1 MKRIVTIS
9 REFGSGGRTIG
20 KQIAE
25 RLGCAYYDKELV
37 KQIAI
42 ESGLNEAYILESGEY
57 ACSTNSFLFNLAIN
71 AERGSNN
78 IPMQDQLYIIQH
90 KIVKGLAEKEPCV
103 IVGRCADYI
112 LRERT
117 DCLHTYFHA
126 DMNFR
131 ADRIVYLYGETL
143 DKPEKRLT
151 EKDGKRKAYYRH
163 YTKRQWGIAQ
173 NYHLCLDSGIV
184 GIEQC
189 VDIVVNIVK
198 SSG

>member
-37 KQIAI
+37 RQIAI

-71 AERGSNN
+71 AERGNNN

-90 KIVKGLAEKEPCV
+90 KIIKGLAEKEPCV

-131 ADRIVYLYGETL
+131 ADRIVHLYGETL

-163 YTKRQWGIAQ
+163 YTKRHWGIAQ
-173 NYHLCLDSGIV
+173 NYHLCLNSGIV
-184 GIEQC
+184 GIDQC

-198 SSG
+198 SSE

>member
-90 KIVKGLAEKEPCV
+90 KIIKGLAEKEPCV

-131 ADRIVYLYGETL
+131 ADRIVHLYGETL

-163 YTKRQWGIAQ
+163 YTKRQWGIAR

-189 VDIVVNIVK
+189 VDIVVNIMK
-198 SSG
+198 SSE